1 VNLLDIIERF
11 VTRHG
16 WASEEERNEALAT
29 VEAARDHG
37 SLTAEP
43 SAPAPVDV
51 PHDPSAT
58 AEGLPA

>member
-1 VNLLDIIERF
+1 MNLLDIIERF

-43 SAPAPVDV
+43 TGPVDV